1 MKKLVILFLG
11 LVMSVGCFAEIKE
24 VQLSNN
30 HNEEDDESDYRHVVP
45 TVNYDESNVWI
56 KSKELLP
63 NVDIVIKDAA
73 NKVIFQGVMPLSPAA
88 SVIQLP
94 ADNEKYSIELSYD
107 KNNFSGF
114 FEK

>member
-1 MKKLVILFLG
+1 M
-11 LVMSVGCFAEIKE
+11 FAIFISASSFADIKE
-24 VQLSNN
+24 VELNN
-30 HNEEDDESDYRHVVP
+30 DSDNQKESPNHRSIAP

>member
-1 MKKLVILFLG
+1 MVRITTLLIG
-11 LVMSVGCFAEIKE
+11 LIVSVSCFAEVKE
-24 VQLSNN
+24 VALNN
-30 HNEEDDESDYRHVVP
+30 NNDDEIPDKDHRSIAP

-114 FEK
+114 FEE